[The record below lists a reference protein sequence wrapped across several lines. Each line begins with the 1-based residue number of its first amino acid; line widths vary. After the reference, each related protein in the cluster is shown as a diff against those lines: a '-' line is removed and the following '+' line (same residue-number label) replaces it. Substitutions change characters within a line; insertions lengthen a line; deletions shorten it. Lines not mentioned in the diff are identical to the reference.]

1 MIVSV
6 NRAQKGEMEKMEICD
21 SICERAQKDEVEKME
36 ICGSICEQSTERLDG
51 ENGGL

>member
-21 SICERAQKDEVEKME
+21 SICE
-36 ICGSICEQSTERLDG
+36 QSTKG
-51 ENGGL
+51 

>member
-6 NRAQKGEMEKMEICD
+6 N
-21 SICERAQKDEVEKME
+21 RAQKDEVEKME
-36 ICGSICEQSTERLDG
+36 ICDSICEQRAERLDG